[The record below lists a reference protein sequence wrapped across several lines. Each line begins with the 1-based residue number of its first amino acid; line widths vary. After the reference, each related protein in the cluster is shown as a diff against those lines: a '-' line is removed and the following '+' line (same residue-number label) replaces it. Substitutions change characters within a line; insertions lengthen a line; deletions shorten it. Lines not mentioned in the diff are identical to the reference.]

1 MISNTV
7 ITHTDTVCP
16 DPECQ
21 KIVAE
26 KLALQKQKMEDIK
39 REKEERIKRLQESR
53 KGN

>member
-16 DPECQ
+16 DSECQ

-26 KLALQKQKMEDIK
+26 KLALQRQKMEDIK